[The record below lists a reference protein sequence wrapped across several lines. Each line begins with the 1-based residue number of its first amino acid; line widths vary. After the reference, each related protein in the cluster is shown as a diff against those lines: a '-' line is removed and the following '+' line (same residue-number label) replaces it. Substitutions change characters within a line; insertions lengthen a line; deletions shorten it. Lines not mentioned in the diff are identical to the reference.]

1 MVNKVNELTL
11 AQLKALIN
19 ELIDEKLEQMIS
31 DPDEGLEFR
40 PEFLKKLKVSKN
52 SKVKTISM
60 EQIYKELG
68 INLEEKPHAKHT
80 QS

>member
-11 AQLKALIN
+11 DQLKTLIN
-19 ELIDEKLEQMIS
+19 ELIDEKLEQMIK

-40 PEFLKKLKVSKN
+40 PEFLKKLKASKN

-60 EQIYKELG
+60 EQICKELG
-68 INLEEKPHAKHT
+68 INLEE
-80 QS
+80 